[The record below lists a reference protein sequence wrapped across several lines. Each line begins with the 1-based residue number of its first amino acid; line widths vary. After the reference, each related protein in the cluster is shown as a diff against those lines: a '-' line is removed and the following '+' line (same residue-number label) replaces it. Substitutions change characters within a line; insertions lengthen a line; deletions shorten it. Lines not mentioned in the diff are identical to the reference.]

1 MAKISVVK
9 VLLKAKS
16 HEKKGEISEAQKLYQ
31 AALQAFPNNKK
42 LQHGLLTL
50 NKNNQSI
57 SNQSPSQEI
66 INQLISVYDQR
77 QFTETEEQATI
88 FTKKYPEAT
97 IGWTIL
103 GMAQNHLGKVFEA
116 SQTFKNLTKLHP
128 NYAYGFNNF
137 GLTTQTQGNL
147 DEAIEAYNKA
157 LSLKPDFAD
166 AHYNMG
172 NALKEKSQFGEA
184 IEAYNKALS
193 LNPNAEIYNNMGIAL
208 KEQGK
213 LNEAIETYNK
223 ALLIKPNYADVYNN
237 MGNALIEQSQF
248 DKAIEAYNKALLIK
262 PDYADAHN
270 NIGLALQGQ
279 NKLDEAIEAYN
290 KALSLKPDFADAH
303 YNMGN
308 ALKEKS
314 QFGEAI
320 EAYNKALSLNPNA
333 EIYNNMGIALKE
345 QGKLNE
351 AIETYNKALLIK
363 PNYAD
368 VYNNM
373 GNALIEQSQFDK
385 AIEAYN
391 KALLIK
397 PDYADAHNNIGL
409 ALQGQNKLDEAIE
422 AYNKAISLKQDHA
435 EAYNNIGLA
444 LQDQGKLDEAIEA
457 HNKAIAFRPD
467 YAEAYN
473 NIGLALQDQG
483 KLDEA
488 INTYNKALSLKQN
501 FPDANWNQ
509 SLALLSKGDFSKGWA
524 QYEKRWERSNYTYVP
539 FQSTKPK
546 WEPNQDGRVLV
557 WSEQGLGD
565 LIMFSSIIPE
575 LYKQTKK
582 LIVQTDERL
591 IALYKRSFPPD
602 IIYYRNEDKIPEE
615 QFDYHI
621 PIGSLPLYFRT
632 NSQSFE
638 KNKGPYLQANNIK
651 ADNLRSELLS
661 DESSN
666 LIGIS
671 WHSTNQLRGAQNR
684 AIALKQLTHFLQL
697 PHTKLIS
704 LQYGDVKKD
713 IDNLFTDFG
722 IKVHQV
728 PEINNMKDI
737 DGLASLITAC
747 DSIISIDNSTIHL
760 AGALG
765 KESKLLLPYA
775 CDWRWG
781 RGLSTSYWYNSVELY
796 HQTEIGNW
804 NQVLSEL

>member
-16 HEKKGEISEAQKLYQ
+16 HEKKGEIAEAQKLYQ
-31 AALQAFPNNKK
+31 IALQAFPNNKK
-42 LQHGLLTL
+42 LQQRLSTL

-66 INQLISVYDQR
+66 INQLISLYDQG

-88 FTKKYPEAT
+88 FTKKYPKTT

-103 GMAQNHLGKVFEA
+103 GMTQKHLGKIFEA
-116 SQTFKNLTKLHP
+116 SKTFKNLTKLHP

-137 GLTTQTQGNL
+137 GVTTQAQGNL
-147 DEAIEAYNKA
+147 NEAIEAYNKA
-157 LSLKPDFAD
+157 LSLKPDFAE

-172 NALKEKSQFGEA
+172 NALKEHSQFDEA

-193 LNPNAEIYNNMGIAL
+193 LDPNAEIYNNIGNAL
-208 KEQGK
+208 QEQSK
-213 LNEAIETYNK
+213 LNEAIEAYNKALSLDPNYADAYNNIGLALQSQAKLDEAIEAYNK
-223 ALLIKPNYADVYNN
+223 ALLIKPNYADAYNN
-237 MGNALIEQSQF
+237 MG
-248 DKAIEAYNKALLIK
+248 
-262 PDYADAHN
+262 
-270 NIGLALQGQ
+270 LALQDQ
-279 NKLDEAIEAYN
+279 NKLDEAIEAHN
-290 KALSLKPDFADAH
+290 KALSLKP
-303 YNMGN
+303 N
-308 ALKEKS
+308 
-314 QFGEAI
+314 
-320 EAYNKALSLNPNA
+320 
-333 EIYNNMGIALKE
+333 
-345 QGKLNE
+345 
-351 AIETYNKALLIK
+351 
-363 PNYAD
+363 
-368 VYNNM
+368 
-373 GNALIEQSQFDK
+373 
-385 AIEAYN
+385 
-391 KALLIK
+391 
-397 PDYADAHNNIGL
+397 
-409 ALQGQNKLDEAIE
+409 
-422 AYNKAISLKQDHA
+422 HA

-444 LQDQGKLDEAIEA
+444 LQDQGKLDEAIDTY
-457 HNKAIAFRPD
+457 NKALSLKPNH
-467 YAEAYN
+467 AEAYN

-488 INTYNKALSLKQN
+488 IDTYNKALSLKQN
-501 FPDANWNQ
+501 FPDAHWNQ
-509 SLALLSKGDFSKGWA
+509 SLALLAKGDFSKGWA

-539 FQSTKPK
+539 FHSTKPK
-546 WEPNQDGRVLV
+546 WKPNQGGRVLV

-591 IALYKRSFPPD
+591 IALYKRSFPSD
-602 IIYYRNEDKIPEE
+602 IIYYGKEDKIPEE
-615 QFDYHI
+615 QYDCHI

-671 WHSTNQLRGAQNR
+671 WHSTNKLRGAQNR

-765 KESKLLLPYA
+765 KKSKLLLPYS

>member
-1 MAKISVVK
+1 PAMAKISVVK
-9 VLLKAKS
+9 ILLKAKS
-16 HEKKGEISEAQKLYQ
+16 HEKKGEIAEAQKLYQ

-42 LQHGLLTL
+42 LQQRLSNL

-57 SNQSPSQEI
+57 SYQSPSQEI
-66 INQLISVYDQR
+66 INQLINVYDQR
-77 QFTETEEQATI
+77 QFTEAEEQATI
-88 FTKKYPEAT
+88 FTKKYPETT

-103 GMAQNHLGKVFEA
+103 GMAQNHLGKIFEA
-116 SQTFKNLTKLHP
+116 SQTFKSLTKLHP

-172 NALKEKSQFGEA
+172 NALKEQGKMNEA
-184 IEAYNKALS
+184 IEAYNKAL
-193 LNPNAEIYNNMGIAL
+193 LIKPNAEIYNNMGIAL
-208 KEQGK
+208 KERNK
-213 LNEAIETYNK
+213 LN
-223 ALLIKPNYADVYNN
+223 
-237 MGNALIEQSQF
+237 
-248 DKAIEAYNKALLIK
+248 
-262 PDYADAHN
+262 
-270 NIGLALQGQ
+270 
-279 NKLDEAIEAYN
+279 EAIEAYN
-290 KALSLKPDFADAH
+290 KALFIKPDYADAYNNMGNALQDQGKFDEAIETYNNAISLKPDYADA
-303 YNMGN
+303 YNNMGN
-308 ALKEKS
+308 ALKEQS
-314 QFGEAI
+314 RFDESI
-320 EAYNKALSLNPNA
+320 EAYNN
-333 EIYNNMGIALKE
+333 
-345 QGKLNE
+345 
-351 AIETYNKALLIK
+351 
-363 PNYAD
+363 
-368 VYNNM
+368 
-373 GNALIEQSQFDK
+373 
-385 AIEAYN
+385 
-391 KALLIK
+391 
-397 PDYADAHNNIGL
+397 
-409 ALQGQNKLDEAIE
+409 
-422 AYNKAISLKQDHA
+422 AISLKPNYA

-457 HNKAIAFRPD
+457 HNKAISFRLD

-488 INTYNKALSLKQN
+488 IETYNKALSLKQN

-509 SLALLSKGDFSKGWA
+509 SLALLSKGDFRKGWV

-546 WEPNQDGRVLV
+546 WEPNQGGRVLV

-575 LYKQTKK
+575 LYNQTKK

-591 IALYKRSFPPD
+591 IPLYKRSFPSD
-602 IIYYRNEDKIPEE
+602 IIYYANEDEIPEE
-615 QFDYHI
+615 QYDYHI

-638 KNKGPYLQANNIK
+638 KNKGAYLQANNIK
-651 ADNLRSELLS
+651 ADNLRSEFLS
-661 DESSN
+661 NESSN

-684 AIALKQLTHFLQL
+684 AIPLNQLTPFLQL
-697 PHTKLIS
+697 PQTKLIS

-728 PEINNMKDI
+728 PEIDNMKDI

-765 KESKLLLPYA
+765 KKSKLLLPYS

-781 RGLSTSYWYNSVELY
+781 RSVSTCQWYDSVELY
-796 HQTEIGNW
+796 YQTEIGNW
-804 NQVLSEL
+804 DQVLRKL